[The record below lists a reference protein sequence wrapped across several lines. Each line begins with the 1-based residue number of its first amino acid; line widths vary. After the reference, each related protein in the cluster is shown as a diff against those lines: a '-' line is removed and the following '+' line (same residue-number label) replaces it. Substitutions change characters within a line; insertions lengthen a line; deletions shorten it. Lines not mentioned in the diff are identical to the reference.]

1 MWKVEVWKVEVWR
14 VEMWRVEMWME
25 VWRVGSVEGG
35 SVESGGVEG
44 GSVEGGSVED
54 GDVEDGDVEVHIRRE
69 HHYFLKYSS
78 RQTFCNRSYVLVCQT
93 TCTSNNPSSM
103 HFLYVIRTT
112 IYTYT
117 YYNSYSITLL

>member
-1 MWKVEVWKVEVWR
+1 
-14 VEMWRVEMWME
+14 MWRVEMWME
-25 VWRVGSVEGG
+25 VWRIGSVEGE
-35 SVESGGVEG
+35 SVEGGGVEG
-44 GSVEGGSVED
+44 GSVEGESVEGGSVEGGSVEDGDVED

-93 TCTSNNPSSM
+93 THTSNDPSSM

-112 IYTYT
+112 ILT
-117 YYNSYSITLL
+117 IAVIV